1 MEKRRLGFDEFFVGF
16 VGFQLKEP
24 SQAIASCD
32 RGDSCS
38 STVCPFCNG
47 ARHTLA
53 MSREPMLPGL
63 CLQLEL
69 PF

>member
-16 VGFQLKEP
+16 IGFQLKEP

-32 RGDSCS
+32 RSDSCS
-38 STVCPFCNG
+38 STVCPFSHD
-47 ARHTLA
+47 ARHEHVELT
-53 MSREPMLPGL
+53 EKVPPGL
-63 CLQLEL
+63 CLKMKL